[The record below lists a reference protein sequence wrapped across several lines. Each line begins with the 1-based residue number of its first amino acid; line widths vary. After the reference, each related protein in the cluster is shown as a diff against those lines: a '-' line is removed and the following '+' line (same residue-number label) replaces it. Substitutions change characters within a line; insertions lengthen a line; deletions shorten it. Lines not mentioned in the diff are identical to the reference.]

1 MGQKKKNNRMAGKIA
16 ERDQADLL
24 KKQSAAQ
31 EQYDTDIAALR
42 DFEVTDFYDS
52 LSATTIGRD
61 NVEMASQNL
70 KFNRDGVLQEGL
82 GELPDYV
89 KANLANLGPA
99 GTTNV
104 ANLARGADTGL
115 TNTMRNLQVS
125 TAGAALQAQEAD
137 QSLAATQDLI
147 AQTGSGG
154 GGASALAAAA
164 ARSKAGI
171 AADIDM
177 QVKQNEMLR
186 AQGES
191 TLQKDLLGQ
200 GNLASQFDLGQQQFN
215 KQQQNQFALTQFG
228 AENQMNMFNTGQQQQ
243 QNMALFS
250 AANQMAQFNAGQNM
264 AASNSEFQSMANANL
279 QNATA
284 INNALA
290 QDAQTQTSFDLSR
303 AAGQAQSQ
311 SNEYDVNANLLDI
324 STNELSEIDA
334 KTAENQAVIDL
345 GKMSK
350 KSKFFSD
357 RRLKKNIKLIGKSN
371 SGINIYLFEYI
382 NKLLGEGVF
391 QGVMSDEIP
400 AHAIVKHHSG
410 YYCVDYSLLDV
421 KFKSLT

>member
-1 MGQKKKNNRMAGKIA
+1 MGRKKANNRKAGRIA
-16 ERDQADLL
+16 QSKHGDLL
-24 KKQSAAQ
+24 KKQTAAQ
-31 EQYDTDIAALR
+31 EQYDADVAALR
-42 DFEVTDFYDS
+42 NFEVTDFYDK
-52 LSATTIGRD
+52 LSASTIDMG
-61 NVEMASQNL
+61 NL
-70 KFNRDGVLQEGL
+70 GKARTDLGFDRTGITQEKL
-82 GELPDYV
+82 GDLPDYV
-89 KANLANLGPA
+89 KANLATLGPA

-191 TLQKDLLGQ
+191 TLQKDLLAQ

-215 KQQQNQFALTQFG
+215 KQQQNQFDLTRFG

-243 QNMALFS
+243 QNLALFS

-264 AASNSEFQSMANANL
+264 AAANSEFQAMANADL
-279 QNATA
+279 QNAAA

-290 QDAQTQTSFDLSR
+290 QNAQTQTSFDLSR
-303 AAGQAQSQ
+303 AAGQTQSQ
-311 SNEYDVNANLLDI
+311 SNEYDVKANLFDI

-345 GKMSK
+345 GKMS
-350 KSKFFSD
+350 
-357 RRLKKNIKLIGKSN
+357 GKSLFGRLIDPL
-371 SGINIYLFEYI
+371 GITGGGNALEK
-382 NKLLGEGVF
+382 NL
-391 QGVMSDEIP
+391 
-400 AHAIVKHHSG
+400 
-410 YYCVDYSLLDV
+410 
-421 KFKSLT
+421 